1 MRVSTTLMHKQ
12 GTESLLRQQTETLK
26 TQMQIASGKR
36 ILTPSDDPAGA
47 AKVLDLQQAVGVIE
61 RYQDNIGD
69 VESRLALEESILDG
83 VNDVAIRMKE
93 LAIQGANGTQSP
105 ESIRGISAEVEEHV
119 KSLLQMANT
128 TDGNE
133 YLFAGYK
140 SKTTPFSEAAG
151 VYTYNGDQGVRM
163 TQVGPSRHIAETD
176 SGYEVFMDIK
186 DGNGTYTT
194 APAAGNTGTG
204 IITVGTVTDSTAW
217 VPDTYEVNFQT
228 DSTGNLEYYVVQD
241 PGGTPTQVSPAPN
254 LRASADTANLGSGA
268 ITLNFTGADE
278 TNANYYTP
286 IDIVFTGANAF
297 NIVNADTGGVIES
310 VAGYVMGDDI
320 FPTVGGFNPGYQA
333 DISNVP
339 QAGDSFTIDRNATTF
354 TDGDAIAFNGIEF
367 KVNGEPEDT
376 DSFTINESTNQSM
389 FETFQAL
396 ADILKMPQESPED
409 SAKFQSA
416 MGKVMKELDL
426 ALDNTNTVLAEVGA
440 RMNAVDTEYEA
451 NAGAVLTLKQNLS
464 SVQDLDMAEAI
475 TKFDIQVI
483 SLQAAQQSF
492 AKMQGLT
499 LFNYL

>member
-1 MRVSTTLMHKQ
+1 MRVSTALMHKQ
-12 GTESLLRQQTETLK
+12 GTESMLRQQSETLK

-36 ILTPSDDPAGA
+36 ILTPSDDPSGA

-61 RYQDNIGD
+61 RYQNNIGD
-69 VESRLALEESILDG
+69 VESRLALEESVLDG
-83 VNDVAIRMKE
+83 VNDIAISMKE

-105 ESIRGISAEVEEHV
+105 ESIRGISAVVEEHV

-204 IITVGTVTDSTAW
+204 VVTVGTVTNSAAW
-217 VPDTYEVNFQT
+217 VPDTYSVTFAEAAGVTTYTVT
-228 DSTGNLEYYVVQD
+228 DSLGATVGV
-241 PGGTPTQVSPAPN
+241 
-254 LRASADTANLGSGA
+254 ADT
-268 ITLNFTGADE
+268 
-278 TNANYYTP
+278 P
-286 IDIVFTGANAF
+286 
-297 NIVNADTGGVIES
+297 
-310 VAGYVMGDDI
+310 
-320 FPTVGGFNPGYQA
+320 
-333 DISNVP
+333 
-339 QAGDSFTIDRNATTF
+339 F

-367 KVNGEPEDT
+367 NIKGDPADT
-376 DSFTINESTNQSM
+376 DTFTIDESSNQSM
-389 FETFQAL
+389 FETFKAL
-396 ADILKMPQESPED
+396 VDVLKMPQESPED
-409 SAKFQSA
+409 GAKFQSA

-475 TKFDIQVI
+475 TRFDIQVI

-492 AKMQGLT
+492 AKMQGLS

>member
-1 MRVSTTLMHKQ
+1 MRVSTTLMYKQ
-12 GTESLLRQQTETLK
+12 GTESMLRQQTETLK

-36 ILTPSDDPAGA
+36 ILTPADDPAGA

-69 VESRLALEESILDG
+69 VESRLALEESALDS
-83 VNDVAIRMKE
+83 VNDLVIRMKE
-93 LAIQGANGTQSP
+93 LAIQGANGTHSP

-119 KSLLQMANT
+119 KTLLQMANT
-128 TDGNE
+128 TDSNE

-163 TQVGPSRHIAETD
+163 TQVGPSRQIAETD
-176 SGYEVFMDIK
+176 SGYEVFMNIK

-194 APAAGNTGTG
+194 APTATNSGTG
-204 IITVGTVTDSTAW
+204 IITVGTVTDSAAW

-228 DSTGNLEYYVVQD
+228 DSNGNLEYYVVQD
-241 PGGTPTQVSPAPN
+241 PGGNPTQVSPSPN
-254 LRASADTANLGSGA
+254 LRASADSGNLGSGA
-268 ITLNFTGADE
+268 IALDFTGADE

-286 IDIVFTGANAF
+286 IEIVFTAANDF
-297 NIVNADTGGVIES
+297 NIVNADTGAVLDS
-310 VAGYVMGDDI
+310 VTGYVLGNNI
-320 FPTVGGFNPGYQA
+320 FPADGGWDPGYQTQ
-333 DISNVP
+333 ISNVP
-339 QAGDSFTIDRNATTF
+339 QAGDSFQVERNANTF

-367 KVNGEPEDT
+367 NIKGDPADADT
-376 DSFTINESTNQSM
+376 FTIDQSSNQSM
-389 FETFQAL
+389 FETFQDL
-396 ADILKMPQESPED
+396 ADTLKMLQESPED
-409 SAKFQSA
+409 GAIFQSA

-440 RMNAVDTEYEA
+440 RMNAVDIEYEA

-475 TKFDIQVI
+475 TRFDLQVI

-492 AKMQGLT
+492 AKMQGLS

>member
-47 AKVLDLQQAVGVIE
+47 AKVLDLQQAIGVIQ

-69 VESRLALEESILDG
+69 VESRLALEESVLDG
-83 VNDVAIRMKE
+83 VNDIAISMKE

-105 ESIRGISAEVEEHV
+105 ESIKGITAVVEEHV

-217 VPDTYEVNFQT
+217 VPDTYTVTFADVAGQSTYTVT
-228 DSTGNLEYYVVQD
+228 DS
-241 PGGTPTQVSPAPN
+241 
-254 LRASADTANLGSGA
+254 LGA
-268 ITLNFTGADE
+268 
-278 TNANYYTP
+278 
-286 IDIVFTGANAF
+286 
-297 NIVNADTGGVIES
+297 
-310 VAGYVMGDDI
+310 
-320 FPTVGGFNPGYQA
+320 TVGVANTPF
-333 DISNVP
+333 S
-339 QAGDSFTIDRNATTF
+339 
-354 TDGDAIAFNGIEF
+354 DGDAIAFNGIEF

-396 ADILKMPQESPED
+396 ADVLKMPQDSPED

>member
-1 MRVSTTLMHKQ
+1 M
-12 GTESLLRQQTETLK
+12 
-26 TQMQIASGKR
+26 
-36 ILTPSDDPAGA
+36 
-47 AKVLDLQQAVGVIE
+47 
-61 RYQDNIGD
+61 
-69 VESRLALEESILDG
+69 
-83 VNDVAIRMKE
+83 
-93 LAIQGANGTQSP
+93 
-105 ESIRGISAEVEEHV
+105 
-119 KSLLQMANT
+119 
-128 TDGNE
+128 
-133 YLFAGYK
+133 
-140 SKTTPFSEAAG
+140 
-151 VYTYNGDQGVRM
+151 
-163 TQVGPSRHIAETD
+163 
-176 SGYEVFMDIK
+176 
-186 DGNGTYTT
+186 
-194 APAAGNTGTG
+194 
-204 IITVGTVTDSTAW
+204 
-217 VPDTYEVNFQT
+217 
-228 DSTGNLEYYVVQD
+228 VQD

-268 ITLNFTGADE
+268 ITLDLAVTDE
-278 TNANYYTP
+278 ANANYYTP
-286 IDIVFTGANAF
+286 IEIVFTAADEF
-297 NIVNADTGGVIES
+297 NIVNADTGAVLDTKTS
-310 VAGYVMGDDI
+310 YVMGADI
-320 FPTVGGFNPGYQA
+320 FPADGGFNPGYQA
-333 DISNVP
+333 DINNVP
-339 QAGDSFTIDRNATTF
+339 QIGDSFSIDRNATTF

-396 ADILKMPQESPED
+396 ADVLKMPQDSPED